1 MLLTLNL
8 RRKTDC
14 IMTYYFFFAINYK
27 LFHLLIDKIIA
38 INHFDNLSDN
48 SSCDNNLSVLNILTN
63 ILD

>member
-1 MLLTLNL
+1 MVLTLNL

-14 IMTYYFFFAINYK
+14 IMTYYF
-27 LFHLLIDKIIA
+27 HLLIDKIIA
-38 INHFDNLSDN
+38 IDHFDNLSDN